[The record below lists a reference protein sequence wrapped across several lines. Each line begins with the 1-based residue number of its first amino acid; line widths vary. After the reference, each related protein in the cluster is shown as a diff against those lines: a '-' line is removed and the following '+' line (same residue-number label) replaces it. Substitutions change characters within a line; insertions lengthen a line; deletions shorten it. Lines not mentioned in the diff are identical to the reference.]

1 MKLSRDFQDLLSL
14 LNAHSVRYL
23 VVGGYATS
31 IHAVPRYT
39 KDIDIWLERSQKN
52 AEALLSALHAF
63 GFGSLGL
70 TSDDFQADDT
80 IVQLGYEPN
89 RIDLLTSLKGV
100 EFAPCYER
108 RLEVEVEGILLPF
121 IASPDLI
128 SNKAA
133 VGRSQDIADIE
144 QLKRYLE
151 PQ

>member
-1 MKLSRDFQDLLSL
+1 MKLSQDFKDLLKL
-14 LNAHSVRYL
+14 LNEHSVRYL

-39 KDIDIWLERSQKN
+39 KDIDIWLERSPEN
-52 AEALLSALHAF
+52 ARALLIALHAF

-70 TSDDFQADDT
+70 TSEDFEADDT

-89 RIDLLTSLKGV
+89 RVDLLTSLKGV
-100 EFAPCYER
+100 EFASCYER
-108 RLEVEVEGILLPF
+108 RLEAEVEGILVPF
-121 IASPDLI
+121 IASTDLI

-144 QLKRYLE
+144 QLQRYLE
-151 PQ
+151 P

>member
-1 MKLSRDFQDLLSL
+1 MKLSQDFQDLLVL
-14 LNAHSVRYL
+14 LNQHSVRYL

-39 KDIDIWLERSQKN
+39 KDIDIWVERSPEN
-52 AEALLSALHAF
+52 AKALLAALHAF

-70 TSDDFQADDT
+70 TADDFQTDDT

-89 RIDLLTSLKGV
+89 RVDLLTSLKGV
-100 EFAPCYER
+100 EFASCYER
-108 RLEVEVEGILLPF
+108 RLEAEVEGIQVPF

-128 SNKAA
+128 SNKTA

-144 QLKRYLE
+144 QLKQYLE
-151 PQ
+151 P

>member
-1 MKLSRDFQDLLSL
+1 MKLSKDFQDLLVL
-14 LNAHSVRYL
+14 LNQHSVRYL

-31 IHAVPRYT
+31 VHAVPRYT
-39 KDIDIWLERSQKN
+39 KDIDIWVERSPEN
-52 AEALLSALHAF
+52 AKALIAALQAF

-70 TSDDFQADDT
+70 TPDDFQADDT

-89 RIDLLTSLKGV
+89 RVDLLTSLKGV
-100 EFAPCYER
+100 EFAPCYQR
-108 RLEVEVEGILLPF
+108 RLEAEVEGIQVPF
-121 IASPDLI
+121 IASSDLI

-151 PQ
+151 P

>member
-1 MKLSRDFQDLLSL
+1 ML
-14 LNAHSVRYL
+14 LNQHSVRYL

-31 IHAVPRYT
+31 VHAVPRYT
-39 KDIDIWLERSQKN
+39 KDIDIWVERSPEN
-52 AEALLSALHAF
+52 AKALIAALQAF

-70 TSDDFQADDT
+70 TPDDFQADDT

-89 RIDLLTSLKGV
+89 RVDLLTSLKGV
-100 EFAPCYER
+100 EFAPCYQR
-108 RLEVEVEGILLPF
+108 RLEAEVEGIQVPF
-121 IASPDLI
+121 IASSDLI

-151 PQ
+151 P

>member
-1 MKLSRDFQDLLSL
+1 MKLSRDFQDLLTL
-14 LNAHSVRYL
+14 LNSHSVRYL

-39 KDIDIWLERSQKN
+39 KDIDIWVERSRRN
-52 AEALLSALHAF
+52 AEASIAALHAF

-70 TSDDFQADDT
+70 TPEDFQADDT

-89 RIDLLTSLKGV
+89 RVNLLTSLKGV
-100 EFAPCYER
+100 EFEPCYQR
-108 RLEVEVEGILLPF
+108 RVEAEVEGIQVPF
-121 IASPDLI
+121 IASSELI

-151 PQ
+151 P

>member
-1 MKLSRDFQDLLSL
+1 MKLSQDFQDLLVL
-14 LNAHSVRYL
+14 LNQNSVRYL

-39 KDIDIWLERSQKN
+39 KDIDIWVERSREN
-52 AEALLSALHAF
+52 AEALLAALHAF

-70 TSDDFQADDT
+70 APEDFQVDDT

-89 RIDLLTSLKGV
+89 RVDFLTSLKGV
-100 EFAPCYER
+100 EFTSCYHR
-108 RLEVEVEGILLPF
+108 RLEAEVDGIQVPF
-121 IASPDLI
+121 IASSDLI
-128 SNKAA
+128 ANKTA

-151 PQ
+151 P